1 MHPYYPP
8 TQQGQ
13 QGQYR
18 HSLSSTT
25 DVSAHYPPTPSYPA
39 TAAPSSIPYT
49 HATAQYAAYPQVA
62 SGQAVVAHT
71 ADPRSAYGGQPL
83 HSLPF
88 TNAQATGAQQ
98 PAYPGMHT
106 PPRDPYAQQ
115 FNAQAAYNQ
124 GPSHHAVHHETRYIP
139 TPAQAMQS
147 YHTLP
152 SGSRATPP
160 QSSPSPGVERY
171 ACDRCDRTF
180 SRPHDRK
187 RHYESQHLQTS
198 HACQF
203 CRKEFSRA
211 DSLKRH
217 LDNGCDKAPV
227 S

>member
-1 MHPYYPP
+1 
-8 TQQGQ
+8 
-13 QGQYR
+13 
-18 HSLSSTT
+18 
-25 DVSAHYPPTPSYPA
+25 
-39 TAAPSSIPYT
+39 
-49 HATAQYAAYPQVA
+49 
-62 SGQAVVAHT
+62 
-71 ADPRSAYGGQPL
+71 
-83 HSLPF
+83 
-88 TNAQATGAQQ
+88 
-98 PAYPGMHT
+98 MHT
-106 PPRDPYAQQ
+106 PPRDPYAHQ
-115 FNAQAAYNQ
+115 FNAQAAYVQ
-124 GPSHHAVHHETRYIP
+124 GPAHHVAVHRETRYIP

-152 SGSRATPP
+152 SSSRATPP